1 MLSLPF
7 YEDPRLLD
15 RLEDQLQPH
24 SEENQVKAKK
34 SANLQD
40 QFRRIDPKSSID
52 KIHKDLVD
60 ALQRASRI
68 TKLFESRIRQE
79 FPGNKKRPLVTK
91 TRVPRSHCTL
101 NASESP
107 ASSSAWILDSGASDH
122 FCNDAAWYEDLQP
135 FE

>member
-1 MLSLPF
+1 MSLPF

-91 TRVPRSHCTL
+91 TRVP
-101 NASESP
+101 
-107 ASSSAWILDSGASDH
+107 
-122 FCNDAAWYEDLQP
+122 
-135 FE
+135 

>member
-1 MLSLPF
+1 MSLPF

-91 TRVPRSHCTL
+91 TRVPRTQISWKIDQSIEQIKT
-101 NASESP
+101 E
-107 ASSSAWILDSGASDH
+107 
-122 FCNDAAWYEDLQP
+122 FLQEAEFFYKEVRLP
-135 FE
+135 IIKSRGYI